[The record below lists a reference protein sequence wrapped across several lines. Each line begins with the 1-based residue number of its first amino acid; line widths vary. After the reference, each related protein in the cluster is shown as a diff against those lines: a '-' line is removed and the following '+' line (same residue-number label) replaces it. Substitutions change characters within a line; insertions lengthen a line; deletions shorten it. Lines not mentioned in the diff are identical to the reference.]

1 MIIGDSMAFLC
12 ISLNK
17 SSLDTVHLLDGEI
30 YDIDKYTIK
39 YDSSKNILK
48 EFPDKIAEFNHIY
61 NLKDDNHN
69 IKLRIFLAN
78 DKELFIM
85 YKKHLVAFKTLIK
98 DIKFLSYAIT
108 YENNLFDKSIRDSIS
123 DSSNNDNIILKI
135 KDYIGTLDDVAYY
148 DLVRKICAQ
157 YNNFVEDYQELELLS
172 IDEIYKRYLKQL
184 KQSKLKKNSQT
195 GSIKKQVVTNPFA
208 VFEHPNFSKTYGSA
222 LDTTK
227 PIFILGAKISESTK
241 YEYQELYDNCRRC
254 FRNQVYYPMNAKV
267 STPLDTDFA
276 RIFRESLFVIVNA
289 NGINDEID
297 RKIRYA
303 SSKDITVLVLITD
316 DKYLNEYY
324 KRYSASDTVILK
336 KYHFKDNN
344 YKKEFSDIAVGLYIN
359 AYKNRVR

>member
-1 MIIGDSMAFLC
+1 MAFLC

-17 SSLDTVHLLDGEI
+17 SSLDTVHLLDGEL
-30 YDIDKYTIK
+30 YDIDKYTVK

-61 NLKDDNHN
+61 NLKDDSHN

-78 DKELFIM
+78 DKEQFIM

-98 DIKFLSYAIT
+98 DIRFLSYAIT
-108 YENNLFDKSIRDSIS
+108 YESSLFDKSIKDLIVAHASS
-123 DSSNNDNIILKI
+123 DEILTKI
-135 KDYIGTLDDVAYY
+135 KEYISKLDDVGYY
-148 DLVRKICAQ
+148 DLVRKICFQ
-157 YNNFVEDYQELELLS
+157 YGNFIEDYQELELLN

-184 KQSKLKKNSQT
+184 KQSKIKKNHQS
-195 GSIKKQVVTNPFA
+195 GSIKVQPVNNPFA

-241 YEYQELYDNCRRC
+241 YEYQELYDNCKKC
-254 FRNQVYYPMNAKV
+254 FRNPIYYPMNAKV

-276 RIFRESLFVIVNA
+276 RIFREALFIIING
-289 NGINDEID
+289 NGINEEID

-316 DKYLNEYY
+316 DYYADEYY
-324 KRYSASDTVILK
+324 KRYSSSDTVILK
-336 KYHFKDNN
+336 KYHFKDDN
-344 YKKEFSDIAVGLYIN
+344 YKKEFADIAVGLYIN